1 MPVVAAISPWT
12 WITAQVLFSLGAIM
26 IVSCVTFW
34 VLVRRSTAHRQWVAL
49 AEWAREA
56 NFRFCPTTDLPP
68 PLDAII
74 SYRPIARMCV
84 GKGATLLV
92 QIETTGVAKAA
103 SGQAPSGPQI
113 AIWNVLVRHL
123 PAAWRPTGV
132 RPAGAPRS
140 LLDLFSL
147 SSFPLL
153 GSTERF
159 VVYGTD
165 SAAARELSLSMARSL
180 LPPDI
185 GLLLY
190 GTQLVLDFSGR
201 PFDPIEFNRMLAL
214 ANQLAQKLPTPN
226 GVIP

>member
-1 MPVVAAISPWT
+1 MHAAALSPWT
-12 WITAQVLFSLGAIM
+12 WITLRVLISLAAIM
-26 IVSCVTFW
+26 AASSVTFW

-49 AEWAREA
+49 AEWARDA
-56 NFRFCPTTDLPP
+56 GFHFRDIRHLPP
-68 PLDAII
+68 PLDAVGAHA
-74 SYRPIARMCV
+74 PAARICV
-84 GKGATLLV
+84 GNESVLLM
-92 QIETTGVAKAA
+92 QIETT
-103 SGQAPSGPQI
+103 APTRADVTPGPET
-113 AIWNVLVRHL
+113 ATWNLLIRRL
-123 PAAWRPTGV
+123 PTAWRPTGM
-132 RPAGAPRS
+132 RPSSASRS

-165 SAAARELSLSMARSL
+165 SAAARELSQSMARSL

-190 GTQLVLDFSGR
+190 GSELVLDFSGR

-214 ANQLAQKLPTPN
+214 ADQLAQKLPP
-226 GVIP
+226 PS